1 MINLQRR
8 RHPAPGKITNRR
20 RRRNMTSHRRNQ
32 YLPGHAHCRATIIA
46 LAQPPPLLVYIR
58 HYTATNKRDLIRILS
73 CLHFSCLLSPRVP
86 TPSSRAYIDDPA
98 GRDTWHLN
106 VEPGNE
112 GFREEEDTKEQSTV
126 VKVKLNSSD
135 HRRNL
140 PRQNRR

>member
-8 RHPAPGKITNRR
+8 RHPAPGKITKRR
-20 RRRNMTSHRRNQ
+20 RRRNMTSDRRNQ

-58 HYTATNKRDLIRILS
+58 HYIATNKRDLIRILS

-98 GRDTWHLN
+98 GRDNYTEETEHLCSIN
-106 VEPGNE
+106 IRN
-112 GFREEEDTKEQSTV
+112 R
-126 VKVKLNSSD
+126 SSS
-135 HRRNL
+135 
-140 PRQNRR
+140 PSSS